1 MEETKFIWFNGKMQD
16 WSETKVHFLT
26 HSLHYGTAVFEGIR
40 AYETE
45 KGPAVFRL
53 KEHMKRLEESAHIV
67 GMKIPYTVEELC
79 KATKEVI
86 KKNGVKSCYIRPLVF
101 YGYGKMGLATNGA
114 TIDVGI
120 AIWPWGAYLGEEG
133 KTKGIRAKV
142 SSYTRPYINSTM
154 IHAKVS
160 GTYANSTLA
169 KMEVINAG
177 YEEAIML
184 DKDGFVAECS
194 GENIF
199 VIKDG
204 EVITP
209 PSSVCLK
216 GITRDSVI
224 KILADNGIKV
234 LEKQLTRDELYSAD
248 GIFITGT
255 AAEVTPIREVDNR
268 TVGNG
273 SPEKITKMVQQ
284 KYDEIIHGGEK
295 KYISWLDFV

>member
-1 MEETKFIWFNGKMQD
+1 MNLPY
-16 WSETKVHFLT
+16 S
-26 HSLHYGTAVFEGIR
+26 
-40 AYETE
+40 
-45 KGPAVFRL
+45 
-53 KEHMKRLEESAHIV
+53 LEEL
-67 GMKIPYTVEELC
+67 ME
-79 KATKEVI
+79 ATKKVI
-86 KKNGVKSCYIRPLVF
+86 KENKIKSCYIRPLAY

-114 TIDVGI
+114 PIDVGI

-133 KTKGIRAKV
+133 KLKGIRAKI
-142 SSYTRPYINSTM
+142 SSYARPYINSTM

-184 DKDGFVAECS
+184 DKDGFIAECS

-204 EVITP
+204 VVFTP
-209 PSSVCLK
+209 PTSVCLK

-224 KILADNGIKV
+224 QILSDNGIKV
-234 LEKQLTRDELYSAD
+234 VEKQITRDELYTAD

-255 AAEVTPIREVDNR
+255 AAEVTPIREADNR
-268 TVGNG
+268 TIGIG
-273 SPEKITKMVQQ
+273 SPEKITKLVQE
-284 KYDEIIHGGEK
+284 KYDAIIHGK
-295 KYISWLDFV
+295 DPKYLNWLTFVE